1 MAFIIVG
8 GLFNSPTGGYCGVP
22 QGGITRQT
30 SDAAKFA
37 SLQFFVSQLNLL
49 PSLKKAESM
58 SQKTA
63 AIEVAAC

>member
-1 MAFIIVG
+1 
-8 GLFNSPTGGYCGVP
+8 VP
-22 QGGITRQT
+22 QDGITRQT

-37 SLQFFVSQLNLL
+37 SLQFFVSQLNLF

-63 AIEVAAC
+63 ALEVAAC

>member
-1 MAFIIVG
+1 LAFIIVG
-8 GLFNSPTGGYCGVP
+8 GLFSSPTGGYCGVP
-22 QGGITRQT
+22 QDGITRQT

>member
-1 MAFIIVG
+1 
-8 GLFNSPTGGYCGVP
+8 VP
-22 QGGITRQT
+22 QDGITRKT
-30 SDAAKFA
+30 NDAAKFA
-37 SLQFFVSQLNLL
+37 SLQFFVSQLNLF